1 MQVSVKLRDRLQ
13 QSRNVAVAKIGR
25 QRVRASMTRERYSN
39 QLRTMRDRWRLEGRR
54 RFEKRVE
61 AFRDRRQS
69 LRIRVNE
76 SLERRQLAV
85 REGFLLTE
93 ASRIRGRARF
103 RYQRAKARVKAK
115 IRARWWLGATSTT
128 TTTEEYTNHV
138 VVLDEPASESWF
150 DADGYPRT
158 ARDAVSGRFVNP
170 WNSESTN
177 GKHNLSDLWKWRV
190 EHRMARAETD
200 LLPPP
205 GDEDDALEHVRKIIY
220 GETSSPSSTSFNKEE
235 VEDGGRVATYASDG
249 VTLLP
254 PSSDSRIKLTW
265 LGHSST
271 LVQMRGFVLLTDP
284 MFSRRASAWQLV
296 GPARYT
302 PPALNVDELPSLDV
316 VLISHDHYDHLDYNT
331 ILDLVHSGKVQYWA
345 VPLGIKTWLL
355 EHTDLEPDS
364 IIELEWW
371 QRALLEKDAEGGTV
385 QLKGTSFC
393 GDNDDSAISTPV
405 SNGTGTGV
413 MLTCAPAQHWCSR
426 TPFDR
431 NRRLWCSW
439 AIRTLDRRAMDDGLN
454 FYFAGDTGLPD
465 TFPLHRQIGDRLG
478 PFDLSAIP
486 IGAYK
491 PSFFMRDSHVNPQEA
506 LVIHRAVRSRRSVGV
521 HWGTFALA
529 DERYDE
535 PPRLLKKAVQNEM
548 AGNVAADFVTVR
560 LGGSIES
567 RPTVHEVSA
576 GDDVHDFKDAA

>member
-1 MQVSVKLRDRLQ
+1 M
-13 QSRNVAVAKIGR
+13 AKFGR
-25 QRVRASMTRERYSN
+25 HRVRASMTRERYSN
-39 QLRTMRDRWRLEGRR
+39 QLRTMKDRWRLEGRR
-54 RFEKRVE
+54 RFEKRFE
-61 AFRDRRQS
+61 AFRVRRQS
-69 LRIRVNE
+69 LRVRMNE
-76 SLERRQLAV
+76 SLERRRLAV

-93 ASRIRGRARF
+93 ANRIRGSAKF

-115 IRARWWLGATSTT
+115 IRARSARWWPGTT
-128 TTTEEYTNHV
+128 TGEYTNHV
-138 VVLDEPASESWF
+138 VVLDEPASASWF

-205 GDEDDALEHVRKIIY
+205 GDEDDALEHVRKTVY
-220 GETSSPSSTSFNKEE
+220 GEASSSSSSSSTTFNKEE
-235 VEDGGRVATYASDG
+235 VEDGGRVATHTSDG

-271 LVQMRGFVLLTDP
+271 LVQMRGFTLLTDP
-284 MFSRRASAWQLV
+284 MFSQKASPWQLL

-302 PPALNVDELPSLDV
+302 PPALDVDELPSLDV

-331 ILDLVHSGKVQYWA
+331 ILDLVHSGKVRYWA
-345 VPLGIKTWLL
+345 VPLGIKAWLL
-355 EHTDLEPDS
+355 GHTDLEPDS
-364 IIELEWW
+364 IAELEWW
-371 QRALLEKDAEGGTV
+371 QRAHLEKDTKDGAV
-385 QLKGTSFC
+385 QLKGTSFF
-393 GDNDDSAISTPV
+393 GDDDGSTAPV
-405 SNGTGTGV
+405 ADGTGV
-413 MLTCAPAQHWCSR
+413 VLTCAPAQHWCTR

-439 AIRTLDRRAMDDGLN
+439 AIRTLDGRTIDDGLN
-454 FYFAGDTGLPD
+454 FYFAGDTGLPN

-506 LVIHRAVRSRRSVGV
+506 LVIHRAIRSRRSVGV

-535 PPRLLKKAVQNEM
+535 PPRLLKKAVQDEL

-576 GDDVHDFKDAA
+576 GDDAQD